1 MKFASP
7 TPLQSV
13 NEKKRVKMLGMATT
27 KRLIKRR
34 GTKKSHPLTRRSR
47 IGAAKLFL
55 CMRRMSRG
63 AVATYTS
70 LWKVNLDTLT
80 RLRGCRHVTS
90 GQFLSERF
98 LNSCAVI
105 RRRHLAG

>member
-1 MKFASP
+1 MKFAPP

-13 NEKKRVKMLGMATT
+13 NEKKRVKTLGMATT
-27 KRLIKRR
+27 KRLIKMS
-34 GTKKSHPLTRRSR
+34 GSIKSQPLTRRSR
-47 IGAAKLFL
+47 IRAAKFFL
-55 CMRRMSRG
+55 CIGRMSRG

-80 RLRGCRHVTS
+80 WLRGCRHVTS
-90 GQFLSERF
+90 GQFLGERF